1 MWHIGRGRKISAT
14 EQAADQALKGHI
26 RTHLANERT
35 FAAWVRTGISISMV
49 GLVIARFLA
58 TQHSGLTRFFI
69 LLGDAYVL
77 TGISIL
83 GFSAYNFFQAQRQI
97 EAGQFRVPKQVLL
110 GIVIVLSVL
119 TSILMILLT
128 FEMWSHKP

>member
-1 MWHIGRGRKISAT
+1 MWHIAKINSAAQGSD
-14 EQAADQALKGHI
+14 EALKGHI

-58 TQHSGLTRFFI
+58 TQHSGLTRYFI
-69 LLGDAYVL
+69 LLGDAYVV

-83 GFSAYNFFQAQRQI
+83 AFSAYNFFQTQQQI

-110 GIVIVLSVL
+110 GMVIILSVL
-119 TSILMILLT
+119 TSLLMILLT
-128 FEMWSHKP
+128 FEMWSPKT